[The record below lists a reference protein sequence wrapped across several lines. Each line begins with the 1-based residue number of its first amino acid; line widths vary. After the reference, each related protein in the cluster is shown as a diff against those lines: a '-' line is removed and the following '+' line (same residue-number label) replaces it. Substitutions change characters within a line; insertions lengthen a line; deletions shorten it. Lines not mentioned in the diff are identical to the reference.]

1 MCFSLAFLISYRAF
15 SVEMISGKSFG
26 LVFSLFIISFS
37 SSSFSKPL
45 DKAFTSWLERLESDL
60 RNKILSTGVCD
71 ACKLL
76 SYAAQIAFKTDNAAN
91 VVVHISRD
99 VCKELKIE
107 DNRVCTE
114 VISEFKVEVLTVV
127 DEVFLSPS
135 EICGS
140 LLGPSC
146 AHVRDPSE
154 FWNVTIPDK
163 KPPVK
168 PIPPPKVCIIAS
180 ADVIQYILF

>member
-1 MCFSLAFLISYRAF
+1 
-15 SVEMISGKSFG
+15 MISEKSFG
-26 LVFSLFIISFS
+26 LVFALFIISFS
-37 SSSFSKPL
+37 SSSFSKPF

-60 RNKILSTGVCD
+60 RNKILSSGACD

-76 SYAAQIAFKTDNAAN
+76 SFAAQVALKTNDVVND
-91 VVVHISRD
+91 VVHISRE

-146 AHVRDPSE
+146 AHKRDPSE

-168 PIPPPKVCIIAS
+168 PIPPPKVCI
-180 ADVIQYILF
+180 LL